1 MYSPLQKLSAEA
13 LGTALL
19 LAIVIGSGIMGD
31 ALSSDDAVA
40 LLGNTVATGAG
51 LVVLILIFGPVSGAH
66 FNPAVSFSFFLQ
78 KQLSLKMMLAY
89 ILAQIIGAIIGV
101 MLAHGM
107 FELEL
112 IQASVKTRDSF
123 GEGIAEIIATFALVL
138 TIIATVR
145 HRPESTPYAV
155 GLIITA
161 GYWYTS
167 STSFANPAVALART
181 FSNTFAGI
189 EMGSIPLFIGAQFV
203 GAAIATGL
211 GLWFTTPALR
221 EAKG

>member
-89 ILAQIIGAIIGV
+89 ILAQIIGAIMGV